1 MSCEPIGARIISD
14 HSDKV
19 HICWRDA
26 NEANFM
32 RKDRLKVRED
42 LLIEF

>member
-19 HICWRDA
+19 HIG
-26 NEANFM
+26 EM
-32 RKDRLKVRED
+32 RTRRTLCVKNRLKVRED